1 MDKQYLCAM
10 VYEDKELILQIK
22 NNDSERAFR
31 ALFDRHYD
39 RMYRAALY
47 FVQNEDLAKEVTLDV
62 LANIWEKR
70 KTMII
75 PDDFRHYSFVMVRN
89 TAINI
94 IKKESAAL
102 EDNVQIA
109 NVSSIDA
116 ILSVSPEELLEQSE
130 LFETYERLV
139 SELPERCREV
149 YMMVKE
155 DGLSYADVAQELNIS
170 AKTVDAQ
177 LQKAL
182 SFLRQNLSHYL
193 DRSSGKR
200 FFAIFL

>member
-1 MDKQYLCAM
+1 M
-10 VYEDKELILQIK
+10 VYEDKELILQIR

-31 ALFDRHYD
+31 ALFDRHYE

-62 LANIWEKR
+62 LASIWEKR

-89 TAINI
+89 AAINI
-94 IKKESAAL
+94 IKKESAL
-102 EDNVQIA
+102 EGNVPIT
-109 NVSSIDA
+109 NVSSVDA
-116 ILSVSPEELLEQSE
+116 GFSILPEELLEQSE

-155 DGLSYADVAQELNIS
+155 DGRSYAYVAQELNIS
-170 AKTVDAQ
+170 VKTVDAQ

-193 DRSSGKR
+193 ERSSGKR

>member
-10 VYEDKELILQIK
+10 VYEDKELILQIR

-31 ALFDRHYD
+31 ALFDRHYE

-47 FVQNEDLAKEVTLDV
+47 FVQNEDLAKEVSLDV
-62 LANIWEKR
+62 LAGIWEKR
-70 KTMII
+70 KSMII

-89 TAINI
+89 AAINI
-94 IKKESAAL
+94 IKKESAL
-102 EDNVQIA
+102 EGNVPITNA
-109 NVSSIDA
+109 SSVDA
-116 ILSVSPEELLEQSE
+116 GFSISPEELLEQSE

-155 DGLSYADVAQELNIS
+155 DGRSYADVAQELNIS
-170 AKTVDAQ
+170 VKTVDAQ

-193 DRSSGKR
+193 DCSSGRR

>member
-10 VYEDKELILQIK
+10 VYEDKELILQIR

-31 ALFDRHYD
+31 ALFDRHYE

-47 FVQNEDLAKEVTLDV
+47 FVQNEDLAKEVSLDV
-62 LANIWEKR
+62 MAGIWEKR
-70 KTMII
+70 KSMII

-89 TAINI
+89 AAINI
-94 IKKESAAL
+94 IKKESAL
-102 EDNVQIA
+102 EGNVPIT
-109 NVSSIDA
+109 NVSSVDA
-116 ILSVSPEELLEQSE
+116 GFSISPEELLEQSE

-155 DGLSYADVAQELNIS
+155 DGRSYADVAQELNIS
-170 AKTVDAQ
+170 VKTVDAQ

-193 DRSSGKR
+193 DRSSGRR

>member
-1 MDKQYLCAM
+1 M

-31 ALFDRHYD
+31 ALFDRHYE
-39 RMYRAALY
+39 RMYRVALY

-62 LANIWEKR
+62 LASIWEKR

-89 TAINI
+89 AAINI
-94 IKKESAAL
+94 IKKESAL
-102 EDNVQIA
+102 EGNVPIT
-109 NVSSIDA
+109 NVSSVDA
-116 ILSVSPEELLEQSE
+116 GFSISPEELLEQSE

-155 DGLSYADVAQELNIS
+155 DGRSYADVAQELNIS
-170 AKTVDAQ
+170 VKTVDAQ

-193 DRSSGKR
+193 DRSSGRR

>member
-10 VYEDKELILQIK
+10 VYEDKELILQIR

-31 ALFDRHYD
+31 ALFDRHYE

-62 LANIWEKR
+62 LASIWEKR

-89 TAINI
+89 AAINI
-94 IKKESAAL
+94 IKKESAL
-102 EDNVQIA
+102 EGNVPIT
-109 NVSSIDA
+109 NVSSVDA
-116 ILSVSPEELLEQSE
+116 GFSISPEELLEQSE

-155 DGLSYADVAQELNIS
+155 DGRSYADVAQELNIS
-170 AKTVDAQ
+170 VKTVDAQ

-193 DRSSGKR
+193 ERSSGKR

>member
-10 VYEDKELILQIK
+10 VYEDKELILQIR

-31 ALFDRHYD
+31 ALFDRHYE

-47 FVQNEDLAKEVTLDV
+47 FVQNEDLAKEVSLDV
-62 LANIWEKR
+62 LAGIWEKR
-70 KTMII
+70 KSMII

-89 TAINI
+89 AAINI
-94 IKKESAAL
+94 IKKESAL
-102 EDNVQIA
+102 EGNVPIT
-109 NVSSIDA
+109 NVSSVDA
-116 ILSVSPEELLEQSE
+116 GFSISPEELLEQSE

-155 DGLSYADVAQELNIS
+155 DGRSYADVAQELNIS
-170 AKTVDAQ
+170 VKTVDAQ

-193 DRSSGKR
+193 DRSSGRR

>member
-1 MDKQYLCAM
+1 M
-10 VYEDKELILQIK
+10 VYEDKELILQIR

-31 ALFDRHYD
+31 ALFDRHYE

-62 LANIWEKR
+62 LASIWEKR

-89 TAINI
+89 AAINI
-94 IKKESAAL
+94 IKKESAL
-102 EDNVQIA
+102 EGNVPIT
-109 NVSSIDA
+109 NVSSVDA
-116 ILSVSPEELLEQSE
+116 GFSILPEELLEQSE

-155 DGLSYADVAQELNIS
+155 DGRSYADVAQELNIS
-170 AKTVDAQ
+170 VKTVDAQ

-193 DRSSGKR
+193 ERSSGKR

>member
-10 VYEDKELILQIK
+10 VYEDKELILQIR

-31 ALFDRHYD
+31 ALFDRHYE

-62 LANIWEKR
+62 LASIWEKR

-89 TAINI
+89 AAINI
-94 IKKESAAL
+94 IKKESAL
-102 EDNVQIA
+102 EGNVPIT
-109 NVSSIDA
+109 NVSSVDA
-116 ILSVSPEELLEQSE
+116 GFSILPEELLEQSE

-155 DGLSYADVAQELNIS
+155 DGRSYAYVAQELNIS
-170 AKTVDAQ
+170 VKTVDAQ

-193 DRSSGKR
+193 ERSSGKR

>member
-1 MDKQYLCAM
+1 M
-10 VYEDKELILQIK
+10 VYEDKELILQIR

-31 ALFDRHYD
+31 ALFDRHYE

-47 FVQNEDLAKEVTLDV
+47 FVQNEDLAKEVSLDV
-62 LANIWEKR
+62 MAGIWEKR
-70 KTMII
+70 KSMII

-89 TAINI
+89 AAINI
-94 IKKESAAL
+94 IKKESAL
-102 EDNVQIA
+102 EGNVPIT
-109 NVSSIDA
+109 NVSSVDA
-116 ILSVSPEELLEQSE
+116 GFSISPEELLEQSE

-155 DGLSYADVAQELNIS
+155 DGRSYADVAQELNIS
-170 AKTVDAQ
+170 VKTVDAQ

-193 DRSSGKR
+193 DRSSGRR

>member
-10 VYEDKELILQIK
+10 VYEDKELILQIR

-31 ALFDRHYD
+31 ALFDRHYE

-62 LANIWEKR
+62 LASIWEKR

-89 TAINI
+89 AAINI
-94 IKKESAAL
+94 IKKESAL
-102 EDNVQIA
+102 EGNVPIT
-109 NVSSIDA
+109 NVSSVDA
-116 ILSVSPEELLEQSE
+116 GFSILPEELLEQSE

-155 DGLSYADVAQELNIS
+155 DGRSYADVAQELNIS
-170 AKTVDAQ
+170 VKTVDAQ

-193 DRSSGKR
+193 ERSSGKR